1 MDTNCPAGGGA
12 EAYHLLMIIGRA
24 VKVFA
29 VAALL
34 LASTAHAQR
43 HERERGHERE
53 RFRTDHW
60 VYDHRFRH
68 DHYYPAIG
76 YRIRALPPGHL
87 EVRFRGEPFWFHSG
101 VWYHRVGPSFVVFR
115 PPFGVIVPVLPP
127 AYTTVYV
134 GPVPYYYANDVY
146 YVQRP
151 DGYEVVAPPPSAPP
165 AAAPQPPAGSW
176 YYCESSKTYYPY
188 VNQCPEGWKTVPAT
202 PPAPR

>member
-1 MDTNCPAGGGA
+1 MQ
-12 EAYHLLMIIGRA
+12 
-24 VKVFA
+24 VFA
-29 VAALL
+29 LAALL

-43 HERERGHERE
+43 GGREREREHERE

-60 VYDHRFRH
+60 VYDNRFHH
-68 DHYYPAIG
+68 DHYYPVPG
-76 YRIRALPPGHL
+76 YRIRALPPGHV

-115 PPFGVIVPVLPP
+115 PPFGVIVPILPP
-127 AYTTVYV
+127 AYSTVYV
-134 GPVPYYYANDVY
+134 GAVPYYYANDVY

-151 DGYEVVAPPPSAPP
+151 DGYEVVDAPPSAPAA

-176 YYCESSKTYYPY
+176 YYCESAKSYYPY

>member
-1 MDTNCPAGGGA
+1 MQINKS
-12 EAYHLLMIIGRA
+12 MKI
-24 VKVFA
+24 FA
-29 VAALL
+29 LAALL

-43 HERERGHERE
+43 GGREREHERE

-60 VYDHRFRH
+60 VYDNRFHH
-68 DHYYPAIG
+68 DHYYPVPG
-76 YRIRALPPGHL
+76 YRIAALPPGHV

-115 PPFGVIVPVLPP
+115 PPFGVIVPILPP
-127 AYTTVYV
+127 AYSTVYV
-134 GPVPYYYANDVY
+134 GAVPYYYANDVY

-151 DGYEVVAPPPSAPP
+151 DGYEVVDAPPSAPAA

-176 YYCESSKTYYPY
+176 YYCESSRSYYPY